1 MTDIIDNITSDD
13 TDGRAARKERVGL
26 VESTKQDKTI
36 VVRIERRT
44 VDPKY
49 GKTITKSKKYQ
60 VHDADNTAGTG
71 DTVRIVETRP
81 ISKTKRWRLA
91 EVVERAQ

>member
-1 MTDIIDNITSDD
+1 MTDIIDTITDD

-44 VDPKY
+44 VDPTY

-60 VHDADNTAGTG
+60 VHDEDNTAGTG

-81 ISKTKRWRLA
+81 ISRTKRWRLA
-91 EVVERAQ
+91 EIVERAQ

>member
-1 MTDIIDNITSDD
+1 MTDMIDPTASTP
-13 TDGRAARKERVGL
+13 TDQRASRKERTGV

-44 VDPKY
+44 VDPTY

-60 VHDADNTAGTG
+60 VHDEDNTAGTG

-81 ISKTKRWRLA
+81 ISRTKRWRLA
-91 EVVERAQ
+91 EVVERAE